1 MSKATVELLDQL
13 HGGIAKSMLEEL
25 DRYKTSG
32 EPVPP
37 QLYSNIIK
45 FLKDNGI
52 EAEMSTGNN
61 TEIDRLFSS
70 LPFNHSLAAN

>member
-1 MSKATVELLDQL
+1 MSKATVDLLDQL
-13 HGGIAKSMLEEL
+13 HGGIAKSMLDEL
-25 DRYKTSG
+25 DRYRLSG

-52 EAEMSTGNN
+52 EADMGTQDN
-61 TEIDRLFSS
+61 TEINRLFSS
-70 LPFNHSLAAN
+70 LPFNASPAVN